1 MDTSYINACLCL
13 RFIASESVKLLKR
26 HFQEGSSSIIQHCL
40 HVWCLV
46 VGETQS
52 CDVMSDGLFANI
64 DRMEEIRSPQ

>member
-1 MDTSYINACLCL
+1 MVFY
-13 RFIASESVKLLKR
+13 SVKVLIK
-26 HFQEGSSSIIQHCL
+26 HFQEGTSSIIQHCL